1 MNTRVVGSKTMVVI
15 VTPLLGRKD
24 ATCLILTNQYSN
36 EVDNQGMI
44 PVLDRLPFC
53 IFFLLFL
60 IGVSMSG

>member
-1 MNTRVVGSKTMVVI
+1 MVVI

-44 PVLDRLPFC
+44 PVLVLSALRFSC
-53 IFFLLFL
+53 
-60 IGVSMSG
+60 GV